1 MAAPNLL
8 SLTTA
13 IGVTTFANVST
24 VAANVITNPA
34 GSSKSFRLNSVMFT
48 SVGSNTTVTAYI
60 NSPGRT
66 PSNTYLVDETL
77 LVSNAIFVALDK
89 NTVVYVQEGESLFV
103 QAFANN
109 AAHAIVTY
117 EDLS

>member
-8 SLTTA
+8 NLTTA
-13 IGVTTFANVST
+13 TGVTLTANVT
-24 VAANVITNPA
+24 QTAANVITNPA
-34 GSSKSFRLNSVMFT
+34 ASNKAFRLNSLMFT
-48 SVGSNTTVTAYI
+48 SIGSNTSVTAYI

-66 PSNTYLVDETL
+66 PANTFLVNNTF

-89 NTVVYVQEGESLFV
+89 STVIYVQEGESLFV
-103 QAFANN
+103 QALANN
-109 AAHAIVTY
+109 AAHAIVSY

>member
-13 IGVTTFANVST
+13 KGVTTFANVST
-24 VAANVITNPA
+24 VAANVVTNPA
-34 GSSKSFRLNSVMFT
+34 SSNKAFRLNSLLFVSTGVNT
-48 SVGSNTTVTAYI
+48 SIIAYI

-66 PSNTYLVDETL
+66 PSNTYVVDETV
-77 LVSNAIFVALDK
+77 LVSNAMFVALDK
-89 NTVVYVQEGESLFV
+89 NTIIYLQEGESLFTL
-103 QAFANN
+103 AAANN
-109 AAHAIVTY
+109 AAHAILTY

>member
-8 SLTTA
+8 NLTTA
-13 IGVTTFANVST
+13 IGVTTFANVTQS
-24 VAANVITNPA
+24 AANVVTNPA
-34 GSSKSFRLNSVMFT
+34 ASNKAFRLNSLMFVSTGVNT
-48 SVGSNTTVTAYI
+48 SVTAYI

-66 PSNTYLVDETL
+66 PSNTFVVDETV

-89 NTVVYVQEGESLFV
+89 NTVIYLQEGESLFAV
-103 QAFANN
+103 AAANN
-109 AAHAIVTY
+109 AAHAILTY

>member
-8 SLTTA
+8 NLTTA
-13 IGVTTFANVST
+13 TGVTLTANVT
-24 VAANVITNPA
+24 TTAANIISNA
-34 GSSKSFRLNSVMFT
+34 ASSNKSLRLNSLMFT

-60 NSPGRT
+60 NSPSRT
-66 PSNTYLVDETL
+66 PSNTFLVNQTL

-89 NTVVYVQEGESLFV
+89 STVVYVQEGESLFV

>member
-13 IGVTTFANVST
+13 TGVTLTANVST
-24 VAANVITNPA
+24 AAANVITNPA
-34 GSSKSFRLNSVMFT
+34 SSNKSFRLNTVLFSST
-48 SVGSNTTVTAYI
+48 GPNTTVTAYI

-66 PSNTYLVDETL
+66 PSNTYLVDETF

-89 NTVVYVQEGESLFV
+89 STVIYIQEGESLFV
-103 QAFANN
+103 QALANN